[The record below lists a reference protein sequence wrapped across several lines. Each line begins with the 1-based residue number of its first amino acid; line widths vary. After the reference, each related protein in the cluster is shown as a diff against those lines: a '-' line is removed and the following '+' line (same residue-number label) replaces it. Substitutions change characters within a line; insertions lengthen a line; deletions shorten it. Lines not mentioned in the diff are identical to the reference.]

1 MATGF
6 AGSDFSQYSTLVSN
20 VVLFT
25 EKKSACFILHKSVC
39 TVEYKLVRL
48 MTKFTANKKLMQKLL
63 NQKNRASRAF
73 QTLER

>member
-1 MATGF
+1 
-6 AGSDFSQYSTLVSN
+6 
-20 VVLFT
+20 
-25 EKKSACFILHKSVC
+25 
-39 TVEYKLVRL
+39 